1 MCGNRLRI
9 THEMKSHK
17 FILMDRFSPDKGT
30 SGTLLLLLSV
40 FFIFAGWYGCN
51 TQKNKPVDFNT
62 EIRPILN
69 AQCLACHGGVR
80 QAGGF
85 SMLFPEEA
93 LEITDSGKPALVTGN
108 PEASELMNRI
118 THHDPEVRM
127 PLESAPLSEEEI
139 DKIRRWIEQGANWD
153 VHWAYI
159 NPKPVNLP
167 AVRNKKWPRNG
178 IDYFILERLEKE
190 NFTPSAEAECG
201 TLLRRVSLDITG
213 LPPAPEEIYSF
224 CSDPSYEAYE
234 YHVDR
239 LLESP
244 HFGERWAAMWLDLA
258 RYADS
263 KGYEKDPHRS
273 IWRYRDWVIDAF
285 NRDLP
290 FDQFTIEQLA
300 GDLLPNP
307 DDQQLIAT
315 AFHRNT
321 MTNTEGGTDDE
332 EFRIAAVIDRVNTTW
347 EVWQGTTMACV
358 QCHSHPYDPFRHEEY
373 FQFFAFFNNTKDADR
388 DDEEPLLAEYSDD
401 QLHQLEILAAKID
414 SLYQLKEGTSVQRVS
429 LTSPENSI
437 VPVDT
442 LILLTEEQMKAI
454 RPVTTPIIRE
464 LPESERRTTHFFEGG
479 NWLAQTFEVQPGVP
493 ASLPAFPDD
502 APDNRLGVAYWLI
515 SPENPLTARVMA
527 NRFWDQV
534 FGRGIV
540 ETIEDFGTQGS
551 PPSHPELLDW
561 LALRF
566 MNEYQWSIKSLL
578 KEMVT
583 SATYRQ
589 SSAVTQDHL
598 RRDPDNIL
606 LSRAPRFRLSAEQVR
621 DKALA
626 VSGLLSSRLFGPSVM
641 PPQPDGIW
649 RNPYSNMAW
658 ITSEGEDRYRRG
670 IYTYLRRTAP
680 YPAMLTFDGTSREVC
695 VSRRVRT
702 NTPLQALV
710 LLNDPVY
717 IEAAIALAER
727 MRSRAGDD
735 LDAQLKEGYILALAR
750 TPGHK
755 ELAELKNF
763 YHAVLNEFHQSPD
776 EAGLFLEDVE
786 SPDLN
791 LASLAMTA
799 SVILN
804 LDSFVMKE

>member
-1 MCGNRLRI
+1 MV
-9 THEMKSHK
+9 
-17 FILMDRFSPDKGT
+17 RFSPLTGT
-30 SGTLLLLLSV
+30 AGLL
-40 FFIFAGWYGCN
+40 FFILSAFLAFSVWYGCE
-51 TQKNKPVDFNT
+51 TQNPETVDFNT
-62 EIRPILN
+62 EVRPILN

-85 SMLFPEEA
+85 SLLFPEEA
-93 LEITDSGKPALVTGN
+93 LEQTESGKSALVPGH
-108 PEASELMNRI
+108 PDASEMMTRI
-118 THHDPEVRM
+118 LHHDPEMRM
-127 PLESAPLSEEEI
+127 PLESDPLSDKEAEI
-139 DKIRRWIEQGANWD
+139 IRRWIEQGAQWD

-159 NPKPVNLP
+159 APQPVDLP
-167 AVRNKKWPRNG
+167 AVRDKNWPKNG
-178 IDYFILERLEKE
+178 IDAFILNRLEKE
-190 NFTPSAEAECG
+190 KLTPSKKADCG
-201 TLLRRVSLDITG
+201 TLIRRVGLDLVG
-213 LPPAPEEIYSF
+213 LPPSPDDVRSF
-224 CSDPSYEAYE
+224 CADPSDEAYE
-234 YHVDR
+234 YHVNK

-273 IWRYRDWVIDAF
+273 IWRYRDWVIHAF

-290 FDQFTIEQLA
+290 FDRFTIEQLA
-300 GDLLPNP
+300 GDLLDEP
-307 DDQQLIAT
+307 DDEQLIAT

-332 EFRIAAVIDRVNTTW
+332 EFRIAAVVDRVNTTW

-358 QCHSHPYDPFRHEEY
+358 QCHSHPYDPFRHEDY
-373 FQFFAFFNNTKDADR
+373 FRFFAFLNNTEDADR
-388 DDEEPLLAEYSDD
+388 DDEAPLFSEYTNE
-401 QLHQLEILAAKID
+401 QLKQLETLSARID
-414 SLYQLKEGTSVQRVS
+414 SLHQIK
-429 LTSPENSI
+429 ENSVFQTI
-437 VPVDT
+437 SHSTHEDVSVTVDS
-442 LILLTEEQMKAI
+442 LITQTEQQKRDI

-464 LPESERRTTHFFEGG
+464 LAESEQRTTRFFEGG

-493 ASLPAFPDD
+493 ASLNPFPAD
-502 APDNRLGVAYWLI
+502 APNNRLGVAQWLMN
-515 SPENPLTARVMA
+515 PNNPLTSRVIV

-566 MNEYQWSIKSLL
+566 MNEHEWSVKSLL
-578 KEMVT
+578 KEIVM

-589 SSAVTQDHL
+589 SSSVTQNHL
-598 RRDPDNIL
+598 YRDPDNIL
-606 LSRAPRFRLSAEQVR
+606 LARAPRFRLSAEQVR
-621 DKALA
+621 DKTLF
-626 VSGLLSSRLFGPSVM
+626 VSGLLSPKLFGPSVM
-641 PPQPDGIW
+641 PPQPEGIW

-658 ITSEGEDRYRRG
+658 VTSEGEDRYRRG

-680 YPAMLTFDGTSREVC
+680 YPSMLTFDGTSREVC

-717 IEAAIALAER
+717 VEAAIALAGR
-727 MRSRAGDD
+727 MYEQGGKE
-735 LDAQLKEGYILALAR
+735 LDVQLKEGFFMALAR
-750 TPGHK
+750 DPNHD
-755 ELAELKNF
+755 ELTELRNF
-763 YHAVLNEFHQSPD
+763 YSHILDEFNRSPGDAAVFMET
-776 EAGLFLEDVE
+776 EET
-786 SPDLN
+786 PDLH
-791 LASLAMTA
+791 LASLALTA